1 MMRARLSSEDGT
13 VIGSAGVPPHFHPPR
28 PDHAPAEL
36 LSDEE
41 LARVIATLRRKV
53 HSVRR
58 ARLAANVAG
67 AALTVAVLTAGFVL
81 LWAGP
86 APFLERLTGQR
97 TLATPW
103 HLVLWWLGVLLLA
116 AVGGALGDQ
125 ILRRRL
131 RVVRGWSHKLHEL
144 ERRLAEAESV
154 RHRRG
159 AER

>member
-1 MMRARLSSEDGT
+1 MMYPPLGPEAAT
-13 VIGSAGVPPHFHPPR
+13 IPGSAGVPPRFHAPR
-28 PDHAPAEL
+28 PDHSPPEL
-36 LSDEE
+36 LSDDE
-41 LARVIATLRRKV
+41 LARAIQTLRRKA

-67 AALTVAVLTAGFVL
+67 ATLTVAILAAGFVL

-103 HLVLWWLGVLLLA
+103 HIVLWWLGVLLLA

-125 ILRRRL
+125 LLRGRL
-131 RVVRGWSHKLHEL
+131 RMVRGWSHKLHDL

-154 RHRRG
+154 VHRRG
-159 AER
+159 GAP